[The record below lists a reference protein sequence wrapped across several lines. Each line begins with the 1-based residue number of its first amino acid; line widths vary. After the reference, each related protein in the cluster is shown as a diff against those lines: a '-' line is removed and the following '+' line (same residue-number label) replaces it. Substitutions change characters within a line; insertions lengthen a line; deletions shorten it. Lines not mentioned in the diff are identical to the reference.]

1 MDIGNIRSIGSYAI
15 ANMTTTYKLNLGKVS
30 NMEPNALYNLPNLL
44 QTFLHQQPKLG
55 CLINM
60 LLLMLVLKQVVE

>member
-30 NMEPNALYNLPNLL
+30 NMEPNAL
-44 QTFLHQQPKLG
+44 
-55 CLINM
+55 
-60 LLLMLVLKQVVE
+60 